1 MVVVAISQAANHLIM
16 HLRVAAERRRSA
28 ARDLGL
34 STPTDFIASSLHRL
48 VLPASHF
55 ACRGSKRLVLA
66 A

>member
-1 MVVVAISQAANHLIM
+1 MRPSFT
-16 HLRVAAERRRSA
+16 LRRFKESRERRRSA